1 MSRYKTISDSGQRH
15 SDGEWH
21 LPSDKRV
28 LGDDEVDVW
37 RLSLDPLGSMVSEL
51 RARLSAEENDRAEK
65 FKFQK
70 DRKRYILTHGLLRV
84 ILRLY
89 ADVAPEELK
98 FTENRY
104 GKPELVHPSGLNLR
118 FNLSHSHERALIG
131 IACGRQIGVD
141 IEYVKRDFDWQQI
154 IERFFSPREIQM
166 INALP
171 KDLQHRAFFTCWT
184 RKEAYVKA
192 TGMGLSLPLKEF
204 DVSPVPGATTLLLSS
219 PEKMRWSMREV
230 DVAEA
235 YVATVAVE
243 GHGVRIGSWDWPE
256 YKAATKT
263 R

>member
-1 MSRYKTISDSGQRH
+1 MSRYKTISDSRQRH

-37 RLSLDPLGSMVSEL
+37 RLSLDPLDSMVSEL

-84 ILRLY
+84 ILSVY
-89 ADVAPEELK
+89 ADVSPEELK
-98 FTENRY
+98 FTQNRY
-104 GKPELVHPSGLNLR
+104 GKPELVHPSGLNLT

-131 IACGRQIGVD
+131 IARGRQIGVD
-141 IEYVKRDFDWQQI
+141 IEYVKNDFEWKEVV
-154 IERFFSPREIQM
+154 ERFFSSREIQM

-171 KDLQHRAFFTCWT
+171 KNLQQKAFFTCWT

-204 DVSPVPGATTLLLSS
+204 DVSPVPGAATLLLSHKEAS
-219 PEKMRWSMREV
+219 QWSMKEV
-230 DVAEA
+230 DVAES
-235 YVATVAVE
+235 YVATVVVE
-243 GHGVRIGSWDWPE
+243 GHDARIRYWEWPE
-256 YKAATKT
+256 
-263 R
+263 

>member
-37 RLSLDPLGSMVSEL
+37 RLSLDPLDSMVSEL

-84 ILRLY
+84 ILSVY
-89 ADVAPEELK
+89 ADVSPEELK
-98 FTENRY
+98 FTQNRY
-104 GKPELVHPSGLNLR
+104 GKPELVHPSGLNLT

-131 IACGRQIGVD
+131 IARGRQIGVD
-141 IEYVKRDFDWQQI
+141 IEYVKNDFEWKEI
-154 IERFFSPREIQM
+154 VERFFSSREIQM

-171 KDLQHRAFFTCWT
+171 KNLQHKAFFTCWT

-204 DVSPVPGATTLLLSS
+204 DVSPLPGAATLLLSHKEAS
-219 PEKMRWSMREV
+219 QWSMKEV
-230 DVAEA
+230 DVAES
-235 YVATVAVE
+235 YVATVAVA
-243 GHGVRIGSWDWPE
+243 GHNARITYWDWPE
-256 YKAATKT
+256 
-263 R
+263 